1 MELEELNDKLDKIL
15 DNQEVIIKYVKE
27 IDEETKKH
35 KFWKGV
41 AENYVGDLI
50 AEVTTRGFII

>member
-1 MELEELNDKLDKIL
+1 MEQEDLNKKLEEIL
-15 DNQEVIIKYVKE
+15 DNQKIILKYLKE

-50 AEVTTRGFII
+50 AEVTTRGFIV

>member
-35 KFWKGV
+35 KF
-41 AENYVGDLI
+41 
-50 AEVTTRGFII
+50 